1 MQGGP
6 QFARLLSPTDA
17 ARKVLARLV
26 RTLPFLADVP
36 RNTTALPGFLTHA
49 ATVGIP
55 TRDYRAIFAC
65 DQETT
70 ELNSLILYGFVS
82 RFLSFLYLQ
91 NSASM
96 HPIALLSNKTSP

>member
-1 MQGGP
+1 MQRWP
-6 QFARLLSPTDA
+6 QFAQLLIPTDA
-17 ARKVLARLV
+17 ARKVIARLV
-26 RTLPFLADVP
+26 RILLFLEDVP
-36 RNTTALPGFLTHA
+36 HDTIALPGFLTHA

-96 HPIALLSNKTSP
+96 HPIASPSNETSP

>member
-6 QFARLLSPTDA
+6 TLAQRLSPTDA

-26 RTLPFLADVP
+26 RTLPFLEDVP
-36 RNTTALPGFLTHA
+36 RNTTAAPGFLTHA

-65 DQETT
+65 DQEIT
-70 ELNSLILYGFVS
+70 ELNSLILYGSVS

-91 NSASM
+91 SSASM
-96 HPIALLSNKTSP
+96 HPIASPSNKTSP